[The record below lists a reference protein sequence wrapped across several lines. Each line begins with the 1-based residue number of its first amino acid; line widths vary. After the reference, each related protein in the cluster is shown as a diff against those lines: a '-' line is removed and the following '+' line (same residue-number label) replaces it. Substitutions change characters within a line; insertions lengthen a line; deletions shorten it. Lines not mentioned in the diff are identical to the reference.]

1 MTAGPRVLAPSRQP
15 AVAFPEFTGRP
26 LPSFSRT
33 SNSSAIKIGRAMAVA
48 LPGSRFHLGHACAKA
63 APQSPNGA
71 HPSDAPI
78 SLEMVASELINA
90 LCRRKS
96 TSSWR

>member
-1 MTAGPRVLAPSRQP
+1 
-15 AVAFPEFTGRP
+15 
-26 LPSFSRT
+26 
-33 SNSSAIKIGRAMAVA
+33 MAVA
-48 LPGSRFHLGHACAKA
+48 LLQVQDFIWDTLAQKVPAVL
-63 APQSPNGA
+63 NGA

-78 SLEMVASELINA
+78 SLEMVASELMNA